1 MAITKLRE
9 VFASDDGCRVEAG
22 FHKQPL
28 TCVTQ
33 ITEYV
38 LSRHFL
44 AACSTAKM
52 WTRSKCLKEASE
64 LPGCFHLLTLPVNT
78 SVPLLM
84 LRCIQCSGI
93 LEDFRVQLMSCAQ

>member
-1 MAITKLRE
+1 
-9 VFASDDGCRVEAG
+9 
-22 FHKQPL
+22 
-28 TCVTQ
+28 
-33 ITEYV
+33 V

-84 LRCIQCSGI
+84 
-93 LEDFRVQLMSCAQ
+93 